1 MFRPCEGLA
10 PPPDGGAGLGDMDS
24 QGLRMS
30 HGITDV
36 MVIEGHAVFR
46 QGLVSCLEGFDGIGR
61 VESVGAVADA
71 WAHPALGEAEV
82 ILVDALIDGAG
93 DFVESV
99 LEFTDTRVVALAASD
114 QIDRLAALI
123 DAGAVAAIVRDDLTA
138 ERLGLSL
145 RAVAAGATT
154 MLAAHPMMRA
164 TVQMPAGPALT
175 DREQQV
181 LTLVADGLPTRE
193 IGVALHYS
201 ERTVK
206 KVLGDVVVK
215 LGARSRSQ
223 AIARAV
229 RQGII

>member
-1 MFRPCEGLA
+1 M
-10 PPPDGGAGLGDMDS
+10 S
-24 QGLRMS
+24 QRV
-30 HGITDV
+30 TDV
-36 MVIEGHAVFR
+36 MVVEGHAVFR
-46 QGLVSCLEGFDGIGR
+46 QGLVSCLDGFDGIGR
-61 VESVGAVADA
+61 VEAVATVSEA

-82 ILVDALIDGAG
+82 ILVDAMIDGAG
-93 DFVESV
+93 DFVASV
-99 LEFTDTRVVALAASD
+99 LDFTDTRVVALAAKD
-114 QIDRLAALI
+114 EIDRLAKLV
-123 DAGAVAAIVRDDLTA
+123 DGGAVAALVREDLTA

-154 MLAAHPMMRA
+154 MLATYPNGAHAVVAAAPS
-164 TVQMPAGPALT
+164 GPELT
-175 DREQQV
+175 SREQRV
-181 LTLVADGLPTRE
+181 LALVADGLPTRE
-193 IGVALHYS
+193 IGEELHYS

>member
-1 MFRPCEGLA
+1 MA
-10 PPPDGGAGLGDMDS
+10 STADGTGDTDS
-24 QGLRMS
+24 QGQLMS
-30 HGITDV
+30 QRVTDV
-36 MVIEGHAVFR
+36 MVVEGHAVFR
-46 QGLVSCLEGFDGIGR
+46 QGLVSCLEGFDGIGH
-61 VESVGAVADA
+61 VEAVASVAEA

-82 ILVDALIDGAG
+82 VLVDATIDGAG
-93 DFVESV
+93 DFVSNV
-99 LEFTDTRVVALAASD
+99 LAFTDTRVVALAGKD
-114 QIDRLAALI
+114 DLERLAAMV
-123 DAGAVAAIVRDDLTA
+123 DAGAVAALVRDDLTA

-154 MLAAHPMMRA
+154 MLATYPKLATAAVRA
-164 TVQMPAGPALT
+164 VRAAAAGPQLSE
-175 DREQQV
+175 REQQV
-181 LTLVADGLPTRE
+181 LALVADGLPTRE
-193 IGVALHYS
+193 IGVELHYS

>member
-1 MFRPCEGLA
+1 MASTVVRT
-10 PPPDGGAGLGDMDS
+10 GDTDS
-24 QGLRMS
+24 QGQLMS
-30 HGITDV
+30 QRVTDV
-36 MVIEGHAVFR
+36 MVVEGHAVFR
-46 QGLVSCLEGFDGIGR
+46 QGLVSCLEGFDGIGH
-61 VESVGAVADA
+61 VESVGSVTDA
-71 WAHPALGEAEV
+71 WSHPALGEAEV
-82 ILVDALIDGAG
+82 VLVDAMIDGAG
-93 DFVESV
+93 DFVANV
-99 LEFTDTRVVALAASD
+99 LAFTDTRVVALAGKD
-114 QIDRLAALI
+114 DVERLASMV
-123 DAGAVAAIVRDDLTA
+123 DAGAVAALVRDDLTA

-154 MLAAHPMMRA
+154 MLATYPKLAAAAVPA
-164 TVQMPAGPALT
+164 TAAGPELS

-181 LTLVADGLPTRE
+181 LSLVADGLPTRE
-193 IGVALHYS
+193 IGVELHYS

>member
-1 MFRPCEGLA
+1 MA
-10 PPPDGGAGLGDMDS
+10 
-24 QGLRMS
+24 
-30 HGITDV
+30 
-36 MVIEGHAVFR
+36 
-46 QGLVSCLEGFDGIGR
+46 CLEGFDGIGR
-61 VESVGAVADA
+61 VESVGSVAEA

-82 ILVDALIDGAG
+82 VLVDATIDGAG
-93 DFVESV
+93 DFVANV
-99 LEFTDTRVVALAASD
+99 LDFTSTRVVALAASE
-114 QIDRLAALI
+114 QIERLAAMV
-123 DAGAVAAIVRDDLTA
+123 DAGAVAALVRDDLTA

-154 MLAAHPMMRA
+154 MLATYPKLRA
-164 TVQMPAGPALT
+164 AGPVAAGPELT

-181 LTLVADGLPTRE
+181 LALVADGLPTRE
-193 IGVALHYS
+193 IGEELHYS

>member
-1 MFRPCEGLA
+1 MRQRVA
-10 PPPDGGAGLGDMDS
+10 
-24 QGLRMS
+24 
-30 HGITDV
+30 DV
-36 MVIEGHAVFR
+36 MVVEAHAVFR

-61 VESVGAVADA
+61 VEAFASVAEA
-71 WAHPALGEAEV
+71 WSHPALGEAEV
-82 ILVDALIDGAG
+82 VLLDAMLDGAG
-93 DFVESV
+93 GFVASV
-99 LEFTDTRVVALAASD
+99 LQFTDTRVVALAAKD
-114 QIDRLAALI
+114 HVERLATLV
-123 DAGAVAAIVRDDLTA
+123 DAGAVAALVREDLTP

-154 MLAAHPMMRA
+154 TMLATYR
-164 TVQMPAGPALT
+164 AGPPATAVATGPELT
-175 DREQQV
+175 PREQRV
-181 LTLVADGLPTRE
+181 LALVADGLPTRE
-193 IGVALHYS
+193 IGVELHYS

>member
-1 MFRPCEGLA
+1 M
-10 PPPDGGAGLGDMDS
+10 S
-24 QGLRMS
+24 Q
-30 HGITDV
+30 GITDV
-36 MVIEGHAVFR
+36 MVVEGHAVFR

-61 VESVGAVADA
+61 VEAVASVGEA

-82 ILVDALIDGAG
+82 VLVDATIDGAG
-93 DFVESV
+93 DFVSSV
-99 LEFTDTRVVALAASD
+99 LDFTDTRVVALAASE
-114 QIDRLAALI
+114 QIERLAAMV
-123 DAGAVAAIVRDDLTA
+123 DAGAVAALVRDDLTA

-154 MLAAHPMMRA
+154 MLATYPLLRHA
-164 TVQMPAGPALT
+164 PAVAVGPELT

-181 LTLVADGLPTRE
+181 LALVADGLPTRE
-193 IGVALHYS
+193 IGEELHYS

>member
-1 MFRPCEGLA
+1 M
-10 PPPDGGAGLGDMDS
+10 S
-24 QGLRMS
+24 Q
-30 HGITDV
+30 GITDV
-36 MVIEGHAVFR
+36 MVVEGHAVFR

-61 VESVGAVADA
+61 VEAVSSVADA
-71 WAHPALGEAEV
+71 WGHPALGEAEV
-82 ILVDALIDGAG
+82 VLVDAAIDGAG
-93 DFVESV
+93 DFVANV
-99 LEFTDTRVVALAASD
+99 LDFTDTRVVALAASD
-114 QIDRLAALI
+114 QIDRLAAMV
-123 DAGAVAAIVRDDLTA
+123 DAGAVAALVRDDLTA

-154 MLAAHPMMRA
+154 MLATYPTLRVAAAA
-164 TVQMPAGPALT
+164 TVAAGPELT
-175 DREQQV
+175 DRETQV
-181 LTLVADGLPTRE
+181 LALVADGLPTRE
-193 IGVALHYS
+193 IGEELHYS

>member
-1 MFRPCEGLA
+1 M
-10 PPPDGGAGLGDMDS
+10 S
-24 QGLRMS
+24 Q
-30 HGITDV
+30 GITDV
-36 MVIEGHAVFR
+36 MVVEGHAVFR

-61 VESVGAVADA
+61 VESVGTVAEA

-82 ILVDALIDGAG
+82 VLVDAMLDGAG
-93 DFVESV
+93 DFVANV
-99 LEFTDTRVVALAASD
+99 LDFTDTRVVALAASE
-114 QIDRLAALI
+114 QLERLAAMV
-123 DAGAVAAIVRDDLTA
+123 DAGAVAALVRDDLTA

-154 MLAAHPMMRA
+154 MLATYPKMRPA
-164 TVQMPAGPALT
+164 VPVVAGPELT

-181 LTLVADGLPTRE
+181 LALVADGLPTRE
-193 IGVALHYS
+193 IGVELHYS